1 MKKITFALIAAL
13 SIGIGQAHALGSNDL
28 IGAGFSLLGQ
38 IGGAVVDKAL
48 ADSPEEIEAKRLKE
62 KAALDAKF
70 KEAVAKIDSNK
81 DLSPLQKEKMVRIT
95 AKQFGMMDTAN
106 NLSAQQEIEKNNQN
120 DQMFTA
126 NGLMGAVGNAA
137 LSTPSAAIARADAA
151 VAMGQPQSQSRAVL
165 ARYDAAQGAQN
176 TNPTPT
182 PAQAAQAV
190 QATDKAPKPFISTPW
205 FNIVIGSAPQAQP
218 EPANVANQLQGGLD
232 KNKAKFNA
240 ELDAAKSKEGFAV
253 QQAVGLA
260 LQDKERKLFVE
271 FVNGKALTEK
281 LRAAFKDAGFSL
293 VDEKAAADAVYQFD
307 GEYNVAS
314 EPNRDGITEP
324 LGALL
329 DAPRV
334 IEAPQVK
341 TGMLKSAAGGLLAV
355 FSGGQLKPP
364 VTPSTYRQQVLIVA
378 NRHFDGKDARVSVLF
393 DKDAATLMPDAMID
407 EAMRGIAGAVGVQ
420 KTVLAS
426 ATPAP

>member
-13 SIGIGQAHALGSNDL
+13 SIGQAHALGSNDL

-81 DLSPLQKEKMVRIT
+81 GLSPLQKEKMVRIT

-106 NLSAQQEIEKNNQN
+106 NLSAQQEIEKNKQN

-165 ARYDAAQGAQN
+165 ARYDAAQGTQN

-190 QATDKAPKPFISTPW
+190 QATDKAPKPFLSTPW
-205 FNIVIGSAPQAQP
+205 FNIVIGSAPQAQPQP

-232 KNKAKFNA
+232 KNKAKFSA
-240 ELDAAKSKEGFAV
+240 ELEAAKSKEDFAV
-253 QQAVGLA
+253 EQAVGLA
-260 LQDKERKLFVE
+260 QQDKERKLFVE
-271 FVNGKALTEK
+271 FVNGKTLTEK
-281 LRAAFKDAGFSL
+281 LRAAFKGAGFIL
-293 VDEKAAADAVYQFD
+293 IDDKAAAEVVYQFD
-307 GEYNVAS
+307 GEYNVAA
-314 EPNRDGITEP
+314 EPNRDGVTEP
-324 LGALL
+324 LGVFL
-329 DAPRV
+329 DAPHV

-341 TGMLKSAAGGLLAV
+341 SGMLKSAAGGLLAV
-355 FSGGQLKPP
+355 FSGGQLKPQA
-364 VTPSTYRQQVLIVA
+364 TPSTYRQQVLIVA
-378 NRHFDGKDARVSVLF
+378 NRHFDGKDARVSVMS
-393 DKDAATLMPDAMID
+393 DKDSATLMPDAMID
-407 EAMRGIAGAVGVQ
+407 EAMRGITGAIGV
-420 KTVLAS
+420 
-426 ATPAP
+426 